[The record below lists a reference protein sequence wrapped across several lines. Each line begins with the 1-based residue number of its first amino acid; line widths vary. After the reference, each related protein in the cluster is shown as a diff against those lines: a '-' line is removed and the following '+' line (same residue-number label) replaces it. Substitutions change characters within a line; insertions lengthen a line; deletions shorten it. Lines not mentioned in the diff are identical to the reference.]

1 MTCAAWFKQEQKSS
15 IDSLYNSFG
24 QRFKSVKEFK
34 DQMLGLKKHEFIL
47 YDTSKDGME
56 AYCQLKGPDSIPEF
70 NVTTQ

>member
-1 MTCAAWFKQEQKSS
+1 M
-15 IDSLYNSFG
+15 
-24 QRFKSVKEFK
+24 KEFK

-47 YDTSKDGME
+47 YDTSKDGMK